1 MNGNLIRIKMLK
13 IILTKALLFFLL
25 LYSSEFV
32 WAQSSADADDDLL
45 YRKFRVTLV
54 PGLSTNGVD
63 ADRYNAKY
71 SLNLLAGY
79 HGGLEGYELGLVN
92 INKHFSRGMQ
102 AGLLNISGGE
112 MSGVQLSG
120 FGNLSSGELSGLQF
134 SGMGN
139 ISGSS
144 LQGLQFAGLGNL
156 AAAEMSGIQMAG
168 LMNISG
174 NQIEGLQF
182 SGIGN
187 LSGGDLSG
195 LQFAGIF
202 NLSGGHTQGLQF
214 AGITNI
220 TGGSAEGIT
229 MSGITNISQHIVGI
243 SGAGIINI
251 SGSFEGIQAAGVAN
265 IAGDGQGLQIGLIN
279 YARHFEGVPFGLI
292 SYYENGRKNLDLW
305 FTDGGF
311 THLGL
316 TLGTSDIYNK
326 ISIGYNPLIS
336 DRDVWALSWSIGTYQ
351 TLDKAWNRPKL
362 GEYFSTR
369 DFTFQRIVD
378 GKWSDASN
386 AILSFKY
393 LLGKNT
399 SPNTALYL
407 GPSLNLQISKEEK
420 SSDYSWY
427 TISEAKR
434 AGRDVRFWIGFTG
447 GIRLFGQ

>member
-1 MNGNLIRIKMLK
+1 MNSNLIRI
-13 IILTKALLFFLL
+13 ILLRRILFTSFILFLIHI
-25 LYSSEFV
+25 SAICV
-32 WAQSSADADDDLL
+32 RAQSSADDLL

-92 INKHFSRGMQ
+92 INKYFSRGIQ
-102 AGLLNISGGE
+102 AGLLNITGGE

-139 ISGSS
+139 ISGSGME
-144 LQGLQFAGLGNL
+144 GLQFAGFGNL
-156 AAAEMSGIQMAG
+156 GAAEMSGMQMAG

-174 NQIEGLQF
+174 NDMEGLQF

-202 NLSGGHTQGLQF
+202 NLAGGNSQGLQF
-214 AGITNI
+214 SGITNI
-220 TGGSAEGIT
+220 IGGSAEGIS
-229 MSGITNISQHIVGI
+229 MSGITNISQDFQGI
-243 SGAGIINI
+243 SGAGIINL
-251 SGSFEGIQAAGVAN
+251 SQSFQGIQAAGIAN
-265 IAGDGQGLQIGLIN
+265 IAEQGEGIQIGLVN
-279 YARHFEGVPFGLI
+279 FARQFEGVPVGLI
-292 SYYENGRKNLDLW
+292 SYYGNGRKNLDIW

-316 TLGTSDIYNK
+316 TLGTNAVYNK
-326 ISIGYNPLIS
+326 ISVGFNPLIH

-369 DFTFQRIVD
+369 DFTFQRVFD
-378 GKWSDASN
+378 GKWSDTPN

-393 LLGKNT
+393 LLGKNMT
-399 SPNTALYL
+399 PNTALYL
-407 GPSLNLQISKEEK
+407 GPSLNLQISKAEN

-427 TISEAKR
+427 TISEATR

>member
-1 MNGNLIRIKMLK
+1 MNSNLIRIKMLRR
-13 IILTKALLFFLL
+13 ILFTAFTLFLIHI
-25 LYSSEFV
+25 SAICIQ
-32 WAQSSADADDDLL
+32 AQSSADAEDDLL

-54 PGLSTNGVD
+54 PGLSTNGMD
-63 ADRYNAKY
+63 APQYNAKY
-71 SLNLLAGY
+71 SLNILAGY
-79 HGGLEGYELGLVN
+79 HGGLEGYEIGLVN
-92 INKHFSRGMQ
+92 INRYFSRGMQ

-134 SGMGN
+134 SGMVN

-144 LQGLQFAGLGNL
+144 MQGLQFAGLGNL
-156 AAAEMSGIQMAG
+156 AAAEMSGIHMAG
-168 LMNISG
+168 LMNLSG
-174 NQIEGLQF
+174 DKMEGLQF

-202 NLSGGHTQGLQF
+202 NLSGGDTQGLQF
-214 AGITNI
+214 SGITNI

-229 MSGITNISQHIVGI
+229 MSGITNISQHVMGI
-243 SGAGIINI
+243 SGAGIINL
-251 SGSFEGIQAAGVAN
+251 SDSFEGIQAAGIAN
-265 IAGDGQGLQIGLIN
+265 IAGKGQGLQVGLIN
-279 YARHFEGVPFGLI
+279 YARHFEGVPVGLI
-292 SYYENGRKNLDLW
+292 SYYGNGRKNLDLW

-316 TLGTSDIYNK
+316 TLGTYDVYNK
-326 ISIGYNPLIS
+326 ISVGYNTLIS

-351 TLDKAWNRPKL
+351 TLDKAWNRPEL

-378 GKWSDASN
+378 GKWSDTPN

-393 LLGKNT
+393 LLGRNIT
-399 SPNTALYL
+399 PNTALYL
-407 GPSLNLQISKEEK
+407 GPSLNLQVSKEEE

-427 TISEAKR
+427 TISEATR